1 MGERHLVIGGNAAGM
16 TAASRAKR
24 LAHSL
29 DVTVIEAS
37 RHISYSICGLPYW
50 LGGRVSRFDDLVYF
64 TPESL
69 QNERGISARVETR
82 ALEILPA
89 RRSVVVEDLRHGE
102 KEVLKYDKLLIATG
116 YKPTSLDIEG
126 ADADGIF
133 TVSRIDDG
141 AAIAGWLDSS
151 RAKRAVL
158 IGAGYVGLEMAEA
171 LRERGLDVTVVEKAA
186 GIFPAID
193 PDMASLLQSELE
205 TKGVRVLT
213 GRTVGRI
220 VTRADGSGQ
229 SVQGVELAGSQPH
242 LPADLVLMD
251 VGVEPRVDLVRGTD
265 IQLGGSGA
273 IAVSDRMETSVSA
286 IYAAGNC
293 AETVH
298 MVTGRP
304 TFQPLGTVAA
314 KQGRVA
320 GENMAGRL
328 SHFRGA
334 LGTTVV
340 KVFGLAAARTGLAT
354 EEAKRE
360 GFHVVDARVEGRFQ
374 ASYFGGEPCTIK
386 VLADSA
392 SRRLL
397 GAQIVGS
404 EMASVRIDVVA
415 TALAARMTVDEAAQ
429 LDLAYAPPVGTLW
442 SPVLTAMNMLER
454 KLDRP

>member
-1 MGERHLVIGGNAAGM
+1 M

-102 KEVLKYDKLLIATG
+102 KGGLKYDKLLIATG

-171 LRERGLDVTVVEKAA
+171 LRERGLDVTVVEKAPVF
-186 GIFPAID
+186 FP
-193 PDMASLLQSELE
+193 PSTPTWLRCFSRSSRPKAS
-205 TKGVRVLT
+205 
-213 GRTVGRI
+213 
-220 VTRADGSGQ
+220 
-229 SVQGVELAGSQPH
+229 
-242 LPADLVLMD
+242 
-251 VGVEPRVDLVRGTD
+251 
-265 IQLGGSGA
+265 
-273 IAVSDRMETSVSA
+273 
-286 IYAAGNC
+286 
-293 AETVH
+293 
-298 MVTGRP
+298 
-304 TFQPLGTVAA
+304 
-314 KQGRVA
+314 
-320 GENMAGRL
+320 
-328 SHFRGA
+328 
-334 LGTTVV
+334 
-340 KVFGLAAARTGLAT
+340 
-354 EEAKRE
+354 
-360 GFHVVDARVEGRFQ
+360 
-374 ASYFGGEPCTIK
+374 
-386 VLADSA
+386 
-392 SRRLL
+392 
-397 GAQIVGS
+397 
-404 EMASVRIDVVA
+404 
-415 TALAARMTVDEAAQ
+415 
-429 LDLAYAPPVGTLW
+429 AY
-442 SPVLTAMNMLER
+442 
-454 KLDRP
+454 

>member
-1 MGERHLVIGGNAAGM
+1 MSERHLIVGGNAAGM

-24 LAHSL
+24 LAPSL

-37 RHISYSICGLPYW
+37 QHISYSICGLPYW
-50 LGGRVSRFDDLVYF
+50 LGGRVPRFEDLVYF

-69 QNERGISARVETR
+69 QNERGIAARLQTR
-82 ALEILPA
+82 ALEILPSQ
-89 RRSVVVEDLRHGE
+89 RSVVVEDLRRGS

-116 YKPTSLDIEG
+116 YKPTLLDVEG

-141 AAIAGWLDSS
+141 AAIAEWLDSG
-151 RAKRAVL
+151 RVNQAVL

-171 LRERGLDVTVVEKAA
+171 LRERGLGVSVVEQSS

-193 PDMASLLQSELE
+193 PDMALLLQAELE
-205 TKGVRVLT
+205 TQGVRVLT
-213 GRTVGRI
+213 GRTVERI
-220 VTRADGSGQ
+220 VTRSDG
-229 SVQGVELAGSQPH
+229 SVQGVELAGSKH
-242 LPADLVLMD
+242 FLPADIVLMD

-273 IAVSDRMETSVSA
+273 IAVSERMETSVSA

-298 MVTGRP
+298 LVTGRP
-304 TFQPLGTVAA
+304 IFDPLGTVAA
-314 KQGRVA
+314 KQGRIA
-320 GENMAGRL
+320 GENMAGRV

-334 LGTTVV
+334 VGTTLV
-340 KVFGLAAARTGLAT
+340 KVFGLTAARTGLAT
-354 EEAKRE
+354 ADAERE
-360 GFHVVDARVEGRFQ
+360 GFHVVNARVEGRFQ
-374 ASYFGGEPCTIK
+374 APYFGGQPSAIK

-404 EMASVRIDVVA
+404 ELASVRIDVVA

-429 LDLAYAPPVGTLW
+429 LDLGYAPPVGTLW
-442 SPVLTAMNMLER
+442 SPVLTAMNVLQR
-454 KLDRP
+454 RLDDR